1 MKRLAL
7 VLSVAAGV
15 TVLTSAP
22 SVFAQSTQ
30 GQGQALEIAP
40 PVITLTADPGQTIKT
55 TISLRDVSST
65 PLIVTNE
72 VNDFTAAGLDGT
84 PQLMID
90 EETAGPYS
98 LKEWVS
104 PISQILLKPREVKQ
118 VPVTINVPA
127 DASPGAHYGVIRF
140 TGTPPELEDTGV
152 SLSASLGALVLL
164 KVNGA
169 VKEELSLAKFFATH
183 NDKPGPLFEGMPIK
197 FSTHIKNTG
206 NMFEAPTGNIKIK
219 NMFGKT
225 IAAVNINLN
234 KNNILPD
241 STREFTGLL
250 DKSVIGDKML
260 FGRYTA
266 QLKLTYGTNKKTLD
280 GTLSFWVIPYKLI
293 GGGIALLVIGFFALR
308 FLISRYNRRIIN
320 QAQKPK
326 SKSKSKK

>member
-1 MKRLAL
+1 MSTKRFASLL
-7 VLSVAAGV
+7 TAAII
-15 TVLTSAP
+15 TAASASAP
-22 SVFAQSTQ
+22 LTLAQTTT

-65 PLIVTNE
+65 PLVVTNE

-84 PQLMID
+84 PNLMID
-90 EETAGPYS
+90 EETTGPYS

-104 PISQILLKPREVKQ
+104 PISQILLKPGEVKQ
-118 VPVTINVPA
+118 VPVTINVPK

-140 TGTPPELEDTGV
+140 TGTPPDLEDTGV

-183 NDKPGPLFEGMPIK
+183 NDQPGPLFEGAPIK
-197 FSTHIKNTG
+197 FNTHVKNNG
-206 NMFEAPTGNIKIK
+206 NMFEAPTGNITIK

-225 IAAVNINLN
+225 IAAVNINLE
-234 KNNILPD
+234 KRYVLPD
-241 STREFTGLL
+241 STREFSGML

-266 QLKLTYGTNKKTLD
+266 QLKLTYGTDKKTLES
-280 GTLSFWVIPYKLI
+280 TLSFWVVPYKLI
-293 GGGIALLVIGFFALR
+293 GGGIALLIIGFFTLR
-308 FLISRYNRRIIN
+308 LLISRYNRRIIN
-320 QAQKPK
+320 KAQG

>member
-1 MKRLAL
+1 MSTKRFASLL
-7 VLSVAAGV
+7 TAAII
-15 TVLTSAP
+15 TAASASAP
-22 SVFAQSTQ
+22 LTLAQTTT

-65 PLIVTNE
+65 PLVVTNE

-84 PQLMID
+84 PNLMID
-90 EETAGPYS
+90 EETTGPYS

-118 VPVTINVPA
+118 VPVTINVPK

-140 TGTPPELEDTGV
+140 TGTPPDLEDTGV

-183 NDKPGPLFEGMPIK
+183 NDQPGPLFEGAPIK
-197 FSTHIKNTG
+197 FNTHVKNNG
-206 NMFEAPTGNIKIK
+206 NMFEAPTGNITIK

-225 IAAVNINLN
+225 IAAVNLNLE
-234 KNNILPD
+234 KRYVLPD
-241 STREFTGLL
+241 STREFSGML

-266 QLKLTYGTNKKTLD
+266 QLKLTYGTDKKTLESA
-280 GTLSFWVIPYKLI
+280 LSFWVVPYKLI
-293 GGGIALLVIGFFALR
+293 GGGVALLIIGFFTLR
-308 FLISRYNRRIIN
+308 LLISRYNRRIIN
-320 QAQKPK
+320 KAQG

>member
-1 MKRLAL
+1 MSTKRFASLL
-7 VLSVAAGV
+7 TAAII
-15 TVLTSAP
+15 TAASASAP
-22 SVFAQSTQ
+22 LTLAQTTT

-65 PLIVTNE
+65 PLVVTNE

-84 PQLMID
+84 PNLMID
-90 EETAGPYS
+90 EETTGPYS

-118 VPVTINVPA
+118 VPVTINVPK

-140 TGTPPELEDTGV
+140 TGTPPDLEDTGV

-169 VKEELSLAKFFATH
+169 VKEELTLAKFFATH
-183 NDKPGPLFEGMPIK
+183 NDKPGPLFEGAPIK
-197 FSTHIKNTG
+197 FNTHVKNNG
-206 NMFEAPTGNIKIK
+206 NMFEAPTGNITIK

-225 IAAVNINLN
+225 IAAVNINLE
-234 KNNILPD
+234 KRYVLPD
-241 STREFTGLL
+241 STREFSGML

-266 QLKLTYGTNKKTLD
+266 QLKLTYGTDKKTLES
-280 GTLSFWVIPYKLI
+280 TLSFWVVPYKLI
-293 GGGIALLVIGFFALR
+293 GGGIALLIIGFFTLR
-308 FLISRYNRRIIN
+308 LLISRYNRRIIN
-320 QAQKPK
+320 KAQG